1 MRETFPLPL
10 WHMSALYP
18 MSAYARHY
26 APLPIDTTG
35 MFLEDMFGGSG
46 SNFIGLDESPTGF
59 YYGPIFTD
67 FVVVVVASP
76 TITVGLSSRPQPSL
90 ARFLFLDQS

>member
-1 MRETFPLPL
+1 
-10 WHMSALYP
+10 MSALYP

-26 APLPIDTTG
+26 APLPIAN
-35 MFLEDMFGGSG
+35 MFGGSG